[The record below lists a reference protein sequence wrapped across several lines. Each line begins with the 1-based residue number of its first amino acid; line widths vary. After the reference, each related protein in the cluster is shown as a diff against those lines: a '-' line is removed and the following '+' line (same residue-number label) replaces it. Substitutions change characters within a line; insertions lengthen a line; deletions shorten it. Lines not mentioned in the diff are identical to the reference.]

1 MHESSPLPS
10 LRARIPFDRSFT
22 AVEFERVR
30 QEIMPQTMEERWFVV
45 FEDPWLHI
53 GRSWTGF
60 TIFDMRIVQD
70 GDRYRIAEVW
80 ANRDPDQYGETDLR
94 REAET
99 LRMVIDHI
107 ILENPGA

>member
-1 MHESSPLPS
+1 MPRVHPLPS
-10 LRARIPFDRSFT
+10 RRAQIPFDRTFT
-22 AVEFERVR
+22 AVEFEQARH
-30 QEIMPQTMEERWFVV
+30 EIMPETMEERWFVV

-53 GRSWTGF
+53 GRSWTGY
-60 TIFDMRIVQD
+60 TIFDVRIVKD
-70 GDRYRIAEVW
+70 GDGYRIAEVW

>member
-1 MHESSPLPS
+1 MPR
-10 LRARIPFDRSFT
+10 LRTRISFDRSST
-22 AVEFERVR
+22 EVEFERVR

-45 FEDPWLHI
+45 FEDPWLHV

-60 TIFDMRIVQD
+60 TIFDVRIVQD
-70 GDRYRIAEVW
+70 GDRYKIAEVW
-80 ANRDPDQYGETDLR
+80 ANRDANQYGETNLR

-107 ILENPGA
+107 ILGKSSA